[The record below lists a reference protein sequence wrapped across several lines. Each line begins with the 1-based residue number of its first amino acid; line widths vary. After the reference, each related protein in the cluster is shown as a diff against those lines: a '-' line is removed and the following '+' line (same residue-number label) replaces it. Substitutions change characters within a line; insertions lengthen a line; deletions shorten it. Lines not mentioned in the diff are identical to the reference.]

1 MIKKITILAALVLVH
16 FSVLA
21 SVEPDTLPEKEFKRT
36 YQFGTAIH
44 MFGALSGGKTTAA
57 QDADPSFSNKMEHS
71 FNIYRA
77 RLMFGA
83 QLSKKGNVFIETE
96 IPTIIGTGA
105 GTKKNMQVGLIILD
119 AQYEHVFARQFSV
132 IAGKMLVSHNRNGLQ
147 GVATLMGNDFTH
159 YQYPYN
165 MTENDPLQGNFGRDV
180 GVNTRGFFLKDKLE
194 YRLGVFTGRKFD
206 GKGPVRVVSRVAY
219 NFLDNEKDLYY
230 AGTKLGEGRTF
241 ALAGG
246 LDMQGSYKNVGMDA
260 FLDLPAGRLGSIT
273 INGAFTHMTGG
284 TGTGEYSFSRL
295 IPRQN
300 IQFLEVGYYFKKL
313 KLQPWFKY
321 ENQQID
327 AKAVQ
332 FGLPVSAGSHELSD
346 LNTLN
351 SNRRI
356 GGGINYF
363 FNGIN
368 TNVRASYTNVM
379 YGRNALHSGTE
390 KASYNQFWLQVQLFV
405 F

>member
-1 MIKKITILAALVLVH
+1 MLLTALTLFHYVA
-16 FSVLA
+16 FA
-21 SVEPDTLPEKEFKRT
+21 SVEPDTLAEREFKRT

-44 MFGALSGGKTTAA
+44 MFGALSQGKTTAR

-83 QLSKKGNVFIETE
+83 QLSRKGNVFIETE
-96 IPTIIGTGA
+96 IPTIIGTGP
-105 GTKKNMQVGLIILD
+105 GNKKNMQVGLIILD
-119 AQYEHVFARQFSV
+119 AQYEHVFSKQFSV

-147 GVATLMGNDFTH
+147 GVATLMADDFTH

-180 GVNTRGFFLKDKLE
+180 GANARGFFLKDKLE
-194 YRLGVFTGRKFD
+194 YRLGVFGGRKFD
-206 GKGPVRVVSRVAY
+206 GKGPVRVVGRVAY
-219 NFLDNEKDLYY
+219 NFLDAEKDLYY
-230 AGTKLGEGRTF
+230 AGTKLGEGRTM

-246 LDMQGSYKNVGMDA
+246 VDVQGSYRNLGMDA
-260 FLDLPAGRLGSIT
+260 FLDLPAGRAGSVT
-273 INGAFTHMTGG
+273 VNAAFTHMTGG
-284 TGTGEYSFSRL
+284 TGTGKYSFAPL

-300 IQFLEVGYYFKKL
+300 IQFVEVGYYFKKL
-313 KLQPWFKY
+313 KLQPWFKF
-321 ENQQID
+321 ENQHID
-327 AKAVQ
+327 AKAGQ
-332 FGLPVSAGSHELSD
+332 LGLPVLAGRNEISG

-351 SNRRI
+351 SNQRI
-356 GGGINYF
+356 GGGLNYF

-368 TNVRASYTNVM
+368 TNVRASYTNVR
-379 YGRNALHSGTE
+379 YGRDALNGGVE
-390 KASYNQFWLQVQLFV
+390 KASYNQFWLQLQLFV